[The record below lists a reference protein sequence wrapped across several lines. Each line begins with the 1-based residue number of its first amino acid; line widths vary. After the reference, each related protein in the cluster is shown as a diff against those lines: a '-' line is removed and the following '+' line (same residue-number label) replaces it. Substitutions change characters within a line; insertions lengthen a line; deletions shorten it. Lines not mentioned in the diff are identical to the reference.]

1 MENLSQQ
8 PESADTVLQVDT
20 STVLQESTSIVEAPE
35 KSELVQPAVDS
46 KSDNKLQFVGKNI
59 VDFLGEIPTSV
70 AQTYK
75 RFQTPIVSIVLLFTI
90 AILVKILVAVFSA
103 LNEIPLVQP
112 ALELI
117 GGGYVVWFTFRY
129 LLKGSTREELGEQI
143 NTFVEQFMNKKTKSS

>member
-8 PESADTVLQVDT
+8 PESADTVV
-20 STVLQESTSIVEAPE
+20 QENTSIVEAPE
-35 KSELVQPAVDS
+35 KSELAKSSVDS
-46 KSDNKLQFVGKNI
+46 ASDNKWQFIATNI
-59 VDFLGEIPTSV
+59 ADFLGEIPTNV

-75 RFQTPIVSIVLLFTI
+75 RFQTPIVSIVLLVTI
-90 AILVKILVAVFSA
+90 AILIKILVAVFSA

-117 GGGYVVWFTFRY
+117 GGGYVVWFAFRY
-129 LLKGSTREELGEQI
+129 LLRGSTREELGIQI